1 MVRLVREVRIFNVPV
16 MMATASMFTESS
28 SNNARLLSK
37 AACIVVLIMLSSC
50 GGRKNAYEQIP
61 RLHGTVLES
70 KRTMVELEKVQL
82 DSVHCSGESISG
94 VTPSGRI
101 FYYDIYFAGYMSSTP
116 MAHLPDAI
124 WVMVEDRK
132 NQW

>member
-50 GGRKNAYEQIP
+50 GGRKNAYEQIA
-61 RLHGTVLES
+61 RN
-70 KRTMVELEKVQL
+70 
-82 DSVHCSGESISG
+82 C
-94 VTPSGRI
+94 
-101 FYYDIYFAGYMSSTP
+101 AG
-116 MAHLPDAI
+116 I
-124 WVMVEDRK
+124 
-132 NQW
+132 